1 VKVGYNT
8 RIRPGSLVYRE
19 LDKMRSPLVT
29 TFHETLGSCFAS
41 TLKDMLGSA
50 VCESV
55 YGLLERNG
63 ITGGEICNRFDDTV
77 TVLTKVLGTSSRVLV
92 HRTVVEMFRQY
103 SQRADFSYQDS
114 LRDRLIVLKEAVLA
128 NHLMPRSRH
137 DGIDFDSV
145 ERTRLTS
152 PGETGNHNGPIDNP
166 DTSKKAVNAS

>member
-1 VKVGYNT
+1 
-8 RIRPGSLVYRE
+8 
-19 LDKMRSPLVT
+19 MRSPMVT
-29 TFHETLGSCFAS
+29 VFHETLGSCFAS

-55 YGLLERNG
+55 YGVLERNG
-63 ITGGEICNRFDDTV
+63 IPRGEICNRFDDTV

-114 LRDRLIVLKEAVLA
+114 LRDRLIVLKEAVVA
-128 NHLMPRSRH
+128 NHLIPKGRH

-145 ERTRLTS
+145 ENTRLTS
-152 PGETGNHNGPIDNP
+152 PRETGNHDGSYDNL
-166 DTSKKAVNAS
+166 DASKKASTRPE

>member
-1 VKVGYNT
+1 MKVGYNT
-8 RIRPGSLVYRE
+8 RIRHSALVYHE
-19 LDKMRSPLVT
+19 LDNMRSPLVT